1 MDEKKKSPGKLV
13 GGFRRPSQNPK
24 PRELTLKQKRFIE
37 LYNGNATEAAIKAGY
52 APKHAY
58 QSGFRLLRQAEIK
71 AAIEARTKKIDG
83 PHIASREERQAFWT
97 KIFHDES
104 YDMAHRLRASELLAR
119 SQADFVERREVSY
132 PDGIEVRVVFVG
144 GDDAEN

>member
-13 GGFRRPSQNPK
+13 GGFRRPSQNPR
-24 PRELTLKQKRFIE
+24 PRAFTDKQRRFVE
-37 LYNGNATEAAIKAGY
+37 LYSGNATEAALRAGY
-52 APKHAY
+52 SPDSAHITGCKLLKVPK
-58 QSGFRLLRQAEIK
+58 IK

-119 SQADFVERREVSY
+119 SQADFVERREVSF
-132 PDGIEVRVVFVG
+132 PDGIEVRVIFVDEKP
-144 GDDAEN
+144 GD